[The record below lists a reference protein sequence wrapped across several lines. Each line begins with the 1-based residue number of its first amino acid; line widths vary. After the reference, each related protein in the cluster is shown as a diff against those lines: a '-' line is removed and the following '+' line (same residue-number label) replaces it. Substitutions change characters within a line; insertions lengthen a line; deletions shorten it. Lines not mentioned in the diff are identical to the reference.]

1 LVKFGDLAID
11 ERNGVRGVELA
22 VLRKNFGSVPILM
35 RDYNNAQAD
44 EKAEEEGD
52 AADVRPDIHRL
63 IVAREKTLTETAD
76 RVVINAIAPH

>member
-1 LVKFGDLAID
+1 
-11 ERNGVRGVELA
+11 
-22 VLRKNFGSVPILM
+22 M

-44 EKAEEEGD
+44 QKAEEEGD
-52 AADVRPDIHRL
+52 AADMRPDIHRL